1 VPAPTLAP
9 SRTQGDLLRE
19 RKMGVDKGGVL
30 LRENETKVVTTIGNY
45 LNNSEGSK
53 KTDGELTNPYVHIM
67 CTW

>member
-1 VPAPTLAP
+1 MPAPTLAP